1 MNLGRFTH
9 RVVIQKNR
17 PTVDDEAN
25 CVERW
30 DTIAELY
37 ADITP
42 ISSREYL
49 LADQHASEITHKIYI
64 RYNSIVD
71 PRCRILHQGHVYEID
86 SVLPDAKQTYMTI
99 MAREVI

>member
-9 RVVIQKNR
+9 RIEIQKNR
-17 PTVDDEAN
+17 PVVDDEAN

-30 DTIAELY
+30 DTVAELY

-49 LADQHASEITHKIYI
+49 LADQHAAEITHKIYI
-64 RYNSIVD
+64 RYNSILVVVSYIKVKSTRLTAFYRMQSR
-71 PRCRILHQGHVYEID
+71 PI
-86 SVLPDAKQTYMTI
+86 
-99 MAREVI
+99 